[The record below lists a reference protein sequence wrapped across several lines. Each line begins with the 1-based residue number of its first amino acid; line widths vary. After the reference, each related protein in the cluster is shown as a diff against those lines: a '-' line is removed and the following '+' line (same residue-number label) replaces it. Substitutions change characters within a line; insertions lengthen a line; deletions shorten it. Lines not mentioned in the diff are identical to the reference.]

1 MQAALSA
8 AEVTPAPEVPAG
20 VEVVR
25 RTIPRSAIV
34 FLLNH
39 RHGSV
44 DVPVAKAGT
53 NLIDGSEVHA
63 GLLRLGPNGAAAIR
77 EGW

>member
-1 MQAALSA
+1 M
-8 AEVTPAPEVPAG
+8 PAG

-25 RTIPRSAIV
+25 RSIPRSSIL

-39 RHGSV
+39 RDGSV
-44 DVPVAKAGT
+44 DVPVSKAGT
-53 NLIDGSEVHA
+53 NLIDGREVHA
-63 GLLRLGPNGAAAIR
+63 GLLRLGPFGAAAIR